1 MTITKKVTRGVKISS
16 GLVLLV
22 VAGTFLGN
30 WLPKFDGGDGVI
42 PVQGS
47 KPDLSEKTSPPPDR
61 DTKTIPADSRSDLQ
75 ITIKDRGYWIAADA
89 EGTLEEITLERA
101 VELATATTGDE
112 NGIRVRVISR
122 PNRSCSRRRK
132 VLNRHSNA
140 KIAASGCHRRT
151 RSLASV
157 TTC

>member
-16 GLVLLV
+16 GLVLLGV

-47 KPDLSEKTSPPPDR
+47 KPDLNEKEPPPAEADPQ
-61 DTKTIPADSRSDLQ
+61 TTPANPRSDLQ
-75 ITIKDRGYWIAADA
+75 ITIKDRGYWIAAEAD
-89 EGTLEEITLERA
+89 GTLQEITLEQV

-112 NGIRVRVISR
+112 NGIRVRVIRAPSAR
-122 PNRSCSRRRK
+122 ARAEEN
-132 VLNRHSNA
+132 LEQALLDA
-140 KIAASGCHRRT
+140 KIPRDSIVGLGPT
-151 RSLASV
+151 LP
-157 TTC
+157 